1 MIKKSGVQFLW
12 FTQMGYRVWE
22 IAGFLDKYDINPL
35 FARLAL
41 VEFGQMNS
49 DIFVFRPF
57 SRHEI
62 PTLWECASI

>member
-1 MIKKSGVQFLW
+1 
-12 FTQMGYRVWE
+12 MGYRVWE